1 MEHKVLLTRSQR
13 SVASRSRSGRALVLA
28 VVLLAALAVLSSC
41 ALQLGAAGVSTSEA
55 IAVVLRR
62 LRLIEGADVSVLADR
77 IVWDLRM
84 PRLLAAIC
92 VGTVLAT
99 CGVIL
104 QSLTGNELA
113 DPYLLGI
120 SSGASVGAVAVI
132 VFGLSVAGIS
142 SDAFITFAA
151 FTGALAALAA
161 VLGLAR
167 VSSGALPTGRTIL
180 AGVAIAQ
187 LCGAVVSA
195 MIMVF
200 GEREASRQV
209 MVWTLGSLA
218 GTRWPTLIPLG
229 LALAL
234 CVVVVLL
241 ACPALDAFSFGEN
254 AATSLGIDANRTR
267 WLLLIVT
274 ALLTATTVAFVGP
287 IGFVGLTVPH
297 LVRLVVGPQHRL
309 LLPLAALSGGFLL
322 LLADTA
328 ARVVRPS
335 SEVPIGVMTALIGAP
350 VLVFLLKR
358 QGSAR

>member
-1 MEHKVLLTRSQR
+1 MT
-13 SVASRSRSGRALVLA
+13 SRSRSRRAAALA
-28 VVLLAALAVLSSC
+28 VVLLTALTALSAC
-41 ALQLGAAGVSTSEA
+41 ALQLGAADVSTSEA

-62 LRLIEGADVSVLADR
+62 FRLIEGTDVSVLADR
-77 IVWDLRM
+77 VVWDLRT
-84 PRLLAAIC
+84 PRLIAAIC
-92 VGTVLAT
+92 VGAVLAT

-132 VFGLSVAGIS
+132 VFGITVAGLSGEALITGA
-142 SDAFITFAA
+142 AFI
-151 FTGALAALAA
+151 GALTALAA

-167 VSSGALPTGRTIL
+167 VSSGTLPTGRTIL

-187 LCGAVVSA
+187 LCGAAVSA

-209 MVWTLGSLA
+209 MVWTMGSLS
-218 GTRWPTLIPLG
+218 GIRWPTIVP

-234 CVVVVLL
+234 TLCTFVVLL
-241 ACPALDAFSFGEN
+241 ACSALDAFSFGEN
-254 AATSLGIDANRTR
+254 SATSLGVNANRTR
-267 WLLLIVT
+267 WALLIVT

-297 LVRLVVGPQHRL
+297 LVRLVVGPQHRR
-309 LLPLAALSGGFLL
+309 LLPLAALSGAVLL

-358 QGSAR
+358 QGSAQ